1 MFVTG
6 CGEPRTAPLNYAMRT
21 GRPNGARSSQEPTHA
36 RPMDPSH
43 VESERLSH
51 ALRRAG
57 PRLSAGLFAWLA
69 PDLVRKAENY
79 SIRGETLR
87 RHRPGSARLGRQRM
101 SRHRL

>member
-1 MFVTG
+1 MWRASHCAAKLQSQWASERSTFK
-6 CGEPRTAPLNYAMRT
+6 P
-21 GRPNGARSSQEPTHA
+21 GATHA

-51 ALRRAG
+51 ALRRG
-57 PRLSAGLFAWLA
+57 GLRLSAGLSAWLA
-69 PDLVRKAENY
+69 ADMVRMAENY
-79 SIRGETLR
+79 SISGGTLR